1 MKPNHRWMSWSVGIL
16 LCAAIAPVW
25 SQQFH
30 PGQEKLLAKNAALRD
45 GQRNLLEQIK
55 GLRIDGSSTV
65 RDFVTQSDQINTA
78 MMHELRGATIV
89 PGSETWDGELYR
101 LEVQVTVQ
109 QVRAAIEQI
118 QRTYPS
124 GRTYVTE
131 NMITMNRE
139 VLIKA
144 QGQGSTR
151 AAAMGAPLG
160 AVPGAAPGAAPAPAP
175 YMGTAAIVP
184 RQVPPG
190 WENVTVQGRLLA
202 ERAARADAMRKLAER
217 IRGVH
222 ITATTTVRDFVT
234 QSDAIDAQMRARLV
248 GARQVGPTR
257 FLPDQTCEMD
267 LEVSIQ
273 DVTKWLTEVQEWAV
287 HPGAHHLDHPIRTY
301 QFERIM
307 DFSPE
312 RVLRETGAGVPRG
325 DTIRGAAPASSSF
338 APPPP
343 PAQAPVEVVS
353 AKGSGVPREGEAG
366 AAARLSAER
375 AAEVDARRNLLE
387 KVQGVR
393 IEGQTTVKDFMVQS
407 DQVRASV
414 QSVLMGSDL
423 GEPKYMSDGSVE
435 VIASISLDKIFA
447 IVRPGGPPP
456 VVRAQPAQ

>member
-1 MKPNHRWMSWSVGIL
+1 MKPNHRWITWSVVAL
-16 LCAAIAPVW
+16 LCAAISPVW

-101 LEVQVTVQ
+101 LEVQVTIQ

-151 AAAMGAPLG
+151 AAAVGAPLG
-160 AVPGAAPGAAPAPAP
+160 AVPGAASAPAP

-234 QSDAIDAQMRARLV
+234 QSDAIDAQFRARLV

-273 DVTKWLTEVQEWAV
+273 DVTKWLTEVQDWAV
-287 HPGAHHLDHPIRTY
+287 HPGAPHLDHPIRTY

-343 PAQAPVEVVS
+343 AAAPVEVVS
-353 AKGSGVPREGEAG
+353 AKGSGVPRDGEAG

-387 KVQGVR
+387 KVQGVL

-414 QSVLMGSDL
+414 QSMLQGSDL
-423 GEPKYMSDGSVE
+423 SEPKYMSDGSVE
-435 VIASISLDKIFA
+435 VIASVPLDKIFG

>member
-1 MKPNHRWMSWSVGIL
+1 MKPNHRWIAWSVGAL
-16 LCAAIAPVW
+16 LCAAVAPAW

-30 PGQEKLLAKNAALRD
+30 SGQEKLLAKNAALRD

-78 MMHELRGATIV
+78 MSQWLRGATIV

-101 LEVQVTVQ
+101 LEVQVTLE
-109 QVRAAIEQI
+109 QVRAAIEQV

-131 NMITMNRE
+131 NMITLNRE
-139 VLIKA
+139 VTIKA

-151 AAAMGAPLG
+151 AAAMGQPAGAP
-160 AVPGAAPGAAPAPAP
+160 PA
-175 YMGTAAIVP
+175 YGGVAAIVP

-202 ERAARADAMRKLAER
+202 ERAAKTDAMRKLAER

-222 ITATTTVRDFVT
+222 IDANTTVRDFVT
-234 QSDAIDAQMRARLV
+234 QADVINAQFQARLV
-248 GARQVGPTR
+248 GARQVSPTR
-257 FLPDQTCEMD
+257 FLPDQTCEVD
-267 LEVSIQ
+267 LEVNIQ
-273 DVTKWLTEVQEWAV
+273 DVTKWLTEVQDWAV

-312 RVLRETGAGVPRG
+312 RVLRETGAGAPRG
-325 DTIRGAAPASSSF
+325 DTIRGAPPAGSSF
-338 APPPP
+338 APPP
-343 PAQAPVEVVS
+343 APMSVAVVS
-353 AKGSGVPREGEAG
+353 AKGTGVPKADEVG
-366 AAARLSAER
+366 AAARLTAER

-387 KVQGVR
+387 KVQGVL
-393 IEGQTTVKDFMVQS
+393 IEGQTTVRDFMVQS
-407 DQVRASV
+407 DQIRASV
-414 QSVLMGSDL
+414 QSMLQGSDIS
-423 GEPKYMSDGSVE
+423 EPKYLSDGSVE
-435 VIASISLDKIFA
+435 VIASISMDRIFG
-447 IVRPGGPPP
+447 IVRPAGPPP

>member
-1 MKPNHRWMSWSVGIL
+1 M
-16 LCAAIAPVW
+16 LCAAITPVW

-65 RDFVTQSDQINTA
+65 RDFVTQSDEINTA

-101 LEVQVTVQ
+101 LEVQVTIQ

-139 VLIKA
+139 VVIKA

-151 AAAMGAPLG
+151 AAAAGAPLG
-160 AVPGAAPGAAPAPAP
+160 AVPGAASAPPT

-222 ITATTTVRDFVT
+222 ITANTTVRDFVT
-234 QSDAIDAQMRARLV
+234 QSDSIDAQFRARLV

-301 QFERIM
+301 QFEKIM

-343 PAQAPVEVVS
+343 PAQAPVEVVFRQGQRRS
-353 AKGSGVPREGEAG
+353 QGWEKR
-366 AAARLSAER
+366 ARLRGSAPSAPPRWMR
-375 AAEVDARRNLLE
+375 AA
-387 KVQGVR
+387 
-393 IEGQTTVKDFMVQS
+393 T
-407 DQVRASV
+407 
-414 QSVLMGSDL
+414 
-423 GEPKYMSDGSVE
+423 
-435 VIASISLDKIFA
+435 
-447 IVRPGGPPP
+447 
-456 VVRAQPAQ
+456 

>member
-1 MKPNHRWMSWSVGIL
+1 MKPNHRWIAWSVGAL
-16 LCAAIAPVW
+16 LCAAIAPAW

-30 PGQEKLLAKNAALRD
+30 SGQEKLLAKNAALRD

-55 GLRIDGSSTV
+55 GLRIDGNSTV

-101 LEVQVTVQ
+101 LEVQVTLE
-109 QVRAAIEQI
+109 QVRAAIEQV

-131 NMITMNRE
+131 NMITLNRE
-139 VLIKA
+139 IVIKA

-151 AAAMGAPLG
+151 AAAMGGQPAGAPPVYG
-160 AVPGAAPGAAPAPAP
+160 GV
-175 YMGTAAIVP
+175 AAIVP

-202 ERAARADAMRKLAER
+202 ERAAKADAMRKLAER
-217 IRGVH
+217 IRGVR
-222 ITATTTVRDFVT
+222 ISANTTVRDFVT
-234 QSDAIDAQMRARLV
+234 QADVINAQLEARLV
-248 GARQVGPTR
+248 GARQVSPTR
-257 FLPDQTCEMD
+257 FLPDQTCEVD

-273 DVTKWLTEVQEWAV
+273 DVTRWLTEVQDWAV

-312 RVLRETGAGVPRG
+312 RVLRETGAGAPRG
-325 DTIRGAAPASSSF
+325 DTLRSAPPAGSSF
-338 APPPP
+338 APPP
-343 PAQAPVEVVS
+343 APMPVAVVS
-353 AKGSGVPREGEAG
+353 AKGTGVPRTGEDG

-375 AAEVDARRNLLE
+375 AAEVEARRNLLE
-387 KVQGVR
+387 KVQGVL
-393 IEGQTTVKDFMVQS
+393 IEGQTTVRDFMTQS
-407 DQVRASV
+407 DQIRASV
-414 QSVLMGSDL
+414 QSMLQGSDIS
-423 GEPKYMSDGSVE
+423 EPKYLSDGSVE
-435 VIASISLDKIFA
+435 VIASVPMDRIYG
-447 IVRPGGPPP
+447 IVRPAGPPP
-456 VVRAQPAQ
+456 VSGAQPGVVRALPPQ